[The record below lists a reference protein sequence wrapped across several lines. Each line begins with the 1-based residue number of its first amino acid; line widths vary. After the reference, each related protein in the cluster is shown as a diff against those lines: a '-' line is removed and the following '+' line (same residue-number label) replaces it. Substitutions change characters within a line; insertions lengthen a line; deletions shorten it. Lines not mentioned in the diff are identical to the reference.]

1 MKENRRSVW
10 KRVSAGLLVIAM
22 AVTLAFGGW
31 SGEAKAAAKPKLSK
45 TSVAMYVGQST
56 KLKVKNTSAKVK
68 WSSSNKKI
76 VKVSSKGTV
85 KAVKLGKCTITAKVK
100 GKKLKCKVAVVTKE
114 NYRARK
120 LYELVR
126 EKGKNQGDGM
136 YMLSMTSKQGKNNEK
151 DINIIAYPKKWQMAF
166 GFADLK
172 ENTGKLTGASITMD
186 IAKDKAGELQII
198 DMDLNKDYII
208 SITGKI
214 DRSYDGNRKGMKL
227 TKCVEEKLMS
237 ESDQDEAKYE
247 GKPREKD
254 WTKAVSYTKTAFKY
268 YDKLLGKY
276 GYSMKKIG
284 FTKY

>member
-1 MKENRRSVW
+1 MKENRRNVW
-10 KRVSAGLLVIAM
+10 KRLSAGLLVIAM

-31 SGEAKAAAKPKLSK
+31 SGEAKAAVKPKLSK
-45 TSVAMYVGQST
+45 TSAAMYPGQST

-76 VKVSSKGTV
+76 AKVSSKGTV

-120 LYELVR
+120 LYELVQ
-126 EKGKNQGDGM
+126 EKGVDQGEGM
-136 YMLSMTSKQGKNNEK
+136 YILSMSSKKDKTIYMSGK
-151 DINIIAYPKKWQMAF
+151 IAKTYD
-166 GFADLK
+166 GTRNGL
-172 ENTGKLTGASITMD
+172 KLTQCLEGPYIGGD
-186 IAKDKAGELQII
+186 DEN
-198 DMDLNKDYII
+198 DLDY
-208 SITGKI
+208 SGK
-214 DRSYDGNRKGMKL
+214 M
-227 TKCVEEKLMS
+227 
-237 ESDQDEAKYE
+237 
-247 GKPREKD
+247 REKD

>member
-1 MKENRRSVW
+1 MKENRRNVW
-10 KRVSAGLLVIAM
+10 KRLSAGLLVIAM

-76 VKVSSKGTV
+76 AKVSSKGTV
-85 KAVKLGKCTITAKVK
+85 KAVKLGKCTIIAKVK

-136 YMLSMTSKQGKNNEK
+136 YMLSMTSKQGKNNVKEI
-151 DINIIAYPKKWQMAF
+151 DIIAYPKKWQMAF
-166 GFADLK
+166 GYIDLSEK
-172 ENTGKLTGASITMD
+172 TGKMTGTSITMD
-186 IAKDKAGELQII
+186 IVKDKAGELQII
-198 DMDLNKDYII
+198 DMKLKEDYVI
-208 SITGKI
+208 SILGKL
-214 DRSYDGNRKGMKL
+214 DKSYDGNRKGMNL
-227 TKCVEEKLMS
+227 TKCLEDDLMS
-237 ESDQDEAKYE
+237 ESDDELEYS

-284 FTKY
+284 FPKY

>member
-1 MKENRRSVW
+1 
-10 KRVSAGLLVIAM
+10 
-22 AVTLAFGGW
+22 
-31 SGEAKAAAKPKLSK
+31 
-45 TSVAMYVGQST
+45 
-56 KLKVKNTSAKVK
+56 
-68 WSSSNKKI
+68 
-76 VKVSSKGTV
+76 
-85 KAVKLGKCTITAKVK
+85 
-100 GKKLKCKVAVVTKE
+100 
-114 NYRARK
+114 
-120 LYELVR
+120 
-126 EKGKNQGDGM
+126 
-136 YMLSMTSKQGKNNEK
+136 
-151 DINIIAYPKKWQMAF
+151 MAF

>member
-1 MKENRRSVW
+1 MKENRRNVW
-10 KRVSAGLLVIAM
+10 KRLSAGLLVIAM

-31 SGEAKAAAKPKLSK
+31 SGEAKAAVKPKLSK
-45 TSVAMYVGQST
+45 TSAAMYPGQST
-56 KLKVKNTSAKVK
+56 KLKVKNTSAKIK

-76 VKVSSKGTV
+76 AKVSSKGTV

-120 LYELVR
+120 LYALVR

-151 DINIIAYPKKWQMAF
+151 DINIIAYPQKWQMEF
-166 GFADLK
+166 SYIDMNEKADK
-172 ENTGKLTGASITMD
+172 MTGTAITMD
-186 IAKDKAGELQII
+186 IVKDKAGELQII
-198 DMDLNKDYII
+198 DMKLKEDYVIFI
-208 SITGKI
+208 LGKL
-214 DRSYDGNRKGMKL
+214 DKSYDGNRKGMNL
-227 TKCVEEKLMS
+227 TKCLEGDLMS
-237 ESDQDEAKYE
+237 ESDDELEYS

>member
-1 MKENRRSVW
+1 MKENRRNVW
-10 KRVSAGLLVIAM
+10 KRLSAGLLVIAM

-76 VKVSSKGTV
+76 AKVSSKGTV

-136 YMLSMTSKQGKNNEK
+136 YMLSMTSKQGK
-151 DINIIAYPKKWQMAF
+151 I
-166 GFADLK
+166 
-172 ENTGKLTGASITMD
+172 
-186 IAKDKAGELQII
+186 
-198 DMDLNKDYII
+198 
-208 SITGKI
+208 
-214 DRSYDGNRKGMKL
+214 
-227 TKCVEEKLMS
+227 
-237 ESDQDEAKYE
+237 
-247 GKPREKD
+247 
-254 WTKAVSYTKTAFKY
+254 
-268 YDKLLGKY
+268 
-276 GYSMKKIG
+276 MKKILILLHIQKNG
-284 FTKY
+284 RWDSVI

>member
-76 VKVSSKGTV
+76 AKVSAKGTV

-120 LYELVR
+120 LYDLVR
-126 EKGKNQGDGM
+126 EKGKNQGEGT
-136 YMLSMTSKQGKNNEK
+136 YMLALTSKQGKNSQK
-151 DINIIAYPKKWQMAF
+151 YVNIIAYPKKWKMAF
-166 GFADLK
+166 GYIDMSEK
-172 ENTGKLTGASITMD
+172 TDKLTGTSIMMD
-186 IAKDKAGELQII
+186 IVKDKAGELQII
-198 DMDLNKDYII
+198 DMDLNKDYLTDIL
-208 SITGKI
+208 GKI
-214 DRSYDGNRKGMKL
+214 DRSYDGTRKGMKL
-227 TKCVEEKLMS
+227 TECIDSDS
-237 ESDQDEAKYE
+237 EGDKVKYD

>member
-1 MKENRRSVW
+1 MKENRRNVW
-10 KRVSAGLLVIAM
+10 KRLSAGLLVIAM

-31 SGEAKAAAKPKLSK
+31 SGEAKAAVKPKLSK
-45 TSVAMYVGQST
+45 TSAAMYPGQST

-68 WSSSNKKI
+68 WFSSNKKI
-76 VKVSSKGTV
+76 AKVSSKGTV

-120 LYELVR
+120 LYDLVR

-151 DINIIAYPKKWQMAF
+151 DINIIAYPKKWQMEF
-166 GFADLK
+166 SYIDMNEKADK
-172 ENTGKLTGASITMD
+172 MTGTAITMD
-186 IAKDKAGELQII
+186 IVKDKAGELQII
-198 DMDLNKDYII
+198 DMKLKEDYVIFI
-208 SITGKI
+208 LGKL
-214 DRSYDGNRKGMKL
+214 DKSYDGNRKRMNL
-227 TKCVEEKLMS
+227 TKCLEGDLMS
-237 ESDQDEAKYE
+237 ESDDELEYS

>member
-1 MKENRRSVW
+1 MKENRRNVW
-10 KRVSAGLLVIAM
+10 KRLSAGLLVIAM

-31 SGEAKAAAKPKLSK
+31 SGEAKAAVKPKLSK
-45 TSVAMYVGQST
+45 TSAAMYPGQST
-56 KLKVKNTSAKVK
+56 KLKVKNTSAKIK

-76 VKVSSKGTV
+76 AKVSSKGIV

-120 LYELVR
+120 LYDLVR

-151 DINIIAYPKKWQMAF
+151 DINIIAYPKKWQMEF
-166 GFADLK
+166 SYIDMNEKADK
-172 ENTGKLTGASITMD
+172 MTGTAITMD
-186 IAKDKAGELQII
+186 IVKDKAGELQII
-198 DMDLNKDYII
+198 DMKLKEDYVIFI
-208 SITGKI
+208 LGKL
-214 DRSYDGNRKGMKL
+214 DKSYDGTRKGMNL
-227 TKCVEEKLMS
+227 TKCLEGDLMS
-237 ESDQDEAKYE
+237 ESDDELEYS
-247 GKPREKD
+247 GKPRKKD

>member
-1 MKENRRSVW
+1 MKENRRNVW
-10 KRVSAGLLVIAM
+10 KRLSAGLLVIAM

-31 SGEAKAAAKPKLSK
+31 SGEAKAAVKPKLSK
-45 TSVAMYVGQST
+45 TSVAMYPGQST
-56 KLKVKNTSAKVK
+56 KLKVKNTSAKIK

-76 VKVSSKGTV
+76 AKVSSKGTV

-120 LYELVR
+120 LYDLVR

-151 DINIIAYPKKWQMAF
+151 DIIAYPKKWQMEF
-166 GFADLK
+166 SYIDMNEKADK
-172 ENTGKLTGASITMD
+172 MTGTAITMD
-186 IAKDKAGELQII
+186 IVKDKAGELQII
-198 DMDLNKDYII
+198 DMKLKEDYVIFI
-208 SITGKI
+208 LGKL
-214 DRSYDGNRKGMKL
+214 DKSYDGNRKGMNL
-227 TKCVEEKLMS
+227 TKCLEGDLMS
-237 ESDQDEAKYE
+237 ESDDELEYS